1 MVSWTADIINT
12 LENATDEAVIMS
24 VFDNGFF
31 RNLVLIDTV
40 GDLLVNGGLLAGI
53 WFRIKTLKH

>member
-1 MVSWTADIINT
+1 
-12 LENATDEAVIMS
+12 LENATDEAVILS

-40 GDLLVNGGLLAGI
+40 SDLLINGGMLAGI